1 MTVICREQDG
11 FIVMVKQHDHGR
23 LAGELAAWFKE
34 EQVPESVRRDEVL
47 WSIANHDRGWIDLD
61 ETPFWNDAE
70 NAPYSFIDFPVVPK
84 LTFYRR
90 GLNEIEAVSSYGALL
105 CSLHFERLIE
115 VSGEEN
121 PELAEYQK
129 DEAER
134 RARIH
139 RELEQRNVP
148 IGEDELFYD
157 ARLLQFCDDL
167 SLYMVLNRPGSPKSE
182 EHPWWTDG
190 FSGSEDFKFTSG
202 RTITAEWKDE
212 SALMLEP
219 FPFTREVEAV
229 FKLRR
234 VSRQEI
240 EDKGIARAYRDTP
253 EEECRIRVTG
263 RPEEESADA

>member
-1 MTVICREQDG
+1 MICREQDG
-11 FIVMVKQHDHGR
+11 TIVMVKQHEHGR
-23 LAGELAAWFKE
+23 LAGELAKWFKD

-90 GLNEIEAVSSYGALL
+90 GLNEIEAVSPYGALL

-115 VSGEEN
+115 VSGEEC
-121 PELAEYQK
+121 PELEEYQK

-134 RARIH
+134 RASIH
-139 RELEQRNVP
+139 RELEQRAVP
-148 IGEDELFYD
+148 IGEDELYYD

-167 SLYMVLNRPGSPKSE
+167 SLYMALNRPGSPKSE
-182 EHPWWTDG
+182 EHPWWKDG

-202 RTITAEWKDE
+202 RVITAEWQDE
-212 SALMLEP
+212 ATLRLEP
-219 FPFTREVEAV
+219 FPFTHEVETV
-229 FKLRR
+229 IILRK
-234 VSRQEI
+234 VSRKDI
-240 EDKGIARAYRDTP
+240 TDKGIARAYRETP
-253 EEECRIRVTG
+253 EEECRIMVTG
-263 RPEEESADA
+263 FAGETPA